1 MLLLQLP
8 RAALQCPSQPAG
20 TLVSR
25 SSFAIWFSLSK
36 VTPGIPQSWKGLGQS
51 LAAVHLW
58 GLRNKLLRQFLVPI
72 FYNFWPLFRYHSE
85 PTSAKEHPTWRGAGG
100 EASEHVPSINHYII
114 QVLKQ
119 TKCPTLKAGS
129 QPGSTSKTPTPGL
142 E

>member
-20 TLVSR
+20 TLVNR
-25 SSFAIWFSLSK
+25 SSFAIWFSLTK
-36 VTPGIPQSWKGLGQS
+36 VTPGILQSWKGLGQS

-72 FYNFWPLFRYHSE
+72 FYNFWPLFRCHSE

-100 EASEHVPSINHYII
+100 EASEHIPSINHYII

-129 QPGSTSKTPTPGL
+129 QTGSTSKTPTPGL